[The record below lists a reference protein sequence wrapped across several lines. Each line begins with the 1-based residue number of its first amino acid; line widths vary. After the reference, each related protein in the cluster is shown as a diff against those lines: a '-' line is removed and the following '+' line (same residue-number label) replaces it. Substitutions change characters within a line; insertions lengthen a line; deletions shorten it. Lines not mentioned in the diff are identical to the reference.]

1 MKDQGSISPDSKST
15 RSVDAF
21 INEVYLEVSQ
31 DTECKRTIINFIKEF
46 KNRIIILM
54 TMTKTIQ
61 NLKMEFNKKKHLR

>member
-15 RSVDAF
+15 RSVEVF